1 MSYFTEQIYG
11 FCQEYGNMELPL
23 KLEEIASDL
32 FADSMGCNEGR
43 ALRKLRPVY
52 NKIPER

>member
-32 FADSMGCNEGR
+32 FADSMEGR

>member
-23 KLEEIASDL
+23 KLVGAESYNGVVDW
-32 FADSMGCNEGR
+32 
-43 ALRKLRPVY
+43 VY
-52 NKIPER
+52 LQREL